1 MMPFVFSACLVVE
14 KRDRQNIICI
24 HGCNKEFEMPKISGK
39 TMTRGANEFE
49 RLDSTDCALQT
60 ISKMTKIVF
69 NEEEKHTDSEI
80 TTGIV
85 LERILAL
92 ETNNI
97 IHTQVKQKQQSQVQR
112 ENRPVRLSL
121 PTRITSNMENEI
133 RSALYLLARTIN
145 IENGYSKK
153 NLFVALILSPTIHH
167 ESQNLHSVSIVK
179 T

>member
-1 MMPFVFSACLVVE
+1 MMTFVFSACLVIE

-49 RLDSTDCALQT
+49 WLDSTDCALQT
-60 ISKMTKIVF
+60 ISKMTKIVV
-69 NEEEKHTDSEI
+69 NEEHIDSEI
-80 TTGIV
+80 TTRMV

>member
-1 MMPFVFSACLVVE
+1 MMTFVFSACLVIE

-60 ISKMTKIVF
+60 ISKMTKIVV
-69 NEEEKHTDSEI
+69 NEEKKHTDSEI
-80 TTGIV
+80 TTRMV